1 MKEYSKQ
8 EHNSFAEYK
17 KLFIEELIHEFVG
30 SKVNYDGQDGV
41 ILNLSWSVSNL
52 GEHINATIKFGH
64 SERTFALR
72 LLYNSG
78 KLSLEKEEELKS
90 YINLFETSEST
101 YKVEQEEER
110 RIADEL
116 ARKARAEYEARKER
130 ALELKKQQE
139 AEKKYQARVDR
150 ALAKLKTLKPEK
162 SEKWFDSP
170 SNYYE
175 AIGWMAKHATNIK
188 ASMPDFMEKWFD
200 GKFDCENKYVVDSR
214 KRTVNGNPMQ
224 WGLSFRISF
233 DQEASGF
240 LAQRATS
247 SNKKVID
254 SVSFVWD
261 LIENFGFKF
270 SKSKQDIENIRAEIP
285 QDYITD
291 FEKGLE
297 M

>member
-116 ARKARAEYEARKER
+116 ARKARAEER
-130 ALELKKQQE
+130 GSK
-139 AEKKYQARVDR
+139 R
-150 ALAKLKTLKPEK
+150 AKR
-162 SEKWFDSP
+162 F
-170 SNYYE
+170 
-175 AIGWMAKHATNIK
+175 H
-188 ASMPDFMEKWFD
+188 
-200 GKFDCENKYVVDSR
+200 R
-214 KRTVNGNPMQ
+214 KRIN
-224 WGLSFRISF
+224 LFAF
-233 DQEASGF
+233 
-240 LAQRATS
+240 
-247 SNKKVID
+247 NKL
-254 SVSFVWD
+254 FV
-261 LIENFGFKF
+261 FG
-270 SKSKQDIENIRAEIP
+270 
-285 QDYITD
+285 
-291 FEKGLE
+291 
-297 M
+297 